1 MFKNVC
7 NLIKV
12 NKECSH
18 LQDIRK
24 NVEDICRV
32 LVGQGMD
39 VQNFHKDVTRVRKY
53 MYYCT

>member
-18 LQDIRK
+18 LQDIR
-24 NVEDICRV
+24 RV